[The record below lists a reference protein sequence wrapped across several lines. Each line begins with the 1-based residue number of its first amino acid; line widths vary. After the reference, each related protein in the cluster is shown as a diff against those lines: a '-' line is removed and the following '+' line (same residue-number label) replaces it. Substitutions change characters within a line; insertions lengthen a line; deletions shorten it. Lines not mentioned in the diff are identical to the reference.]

1 MKIERGRR
9 NKKGEGEIRGKGEG
23 GNMLRNVE
31 QTVNRARR
39 KQ

>member
-1 MKIERGRR
+1 MKIEREGKR
-9 NKKGEGEIRGKGEG
+9 KGQEEIRGKGEG

-31 QTVNRARR
+31 QRVNRVRR